1 MASSTSTPSSG
12 STAPPGRPRPHPAW
26 ATLAL
31 LTAAIDQAARA
42 VSVTTPAAPGLPAR
56 TLAWGRQLDIRPV
69 TASGD
74 VTDTKVAGYVAKYAT
89 KAAECTGTLDRR
101 ITPTDRLTD
110 LPVRD
115 HARRHIAACLRLGK
129 LPQLKELRLAAWAHM
144 LGFRGH
150 FSTKSRAYSSH
161 PRLAALRPGG
171 PPARVRHR
179 RRAATRP
186 RPRHHPRGHRLA
198 LLRARR
204 SAGRWPS
211 ATEGRPTVPRLLMTV
226 PEAAEALAI
235 SRSKLYELLASG
247 AIASIRIDGSRR
259 IPVTCP
265 GGVRLQAA
273 RRKDRRLMSATT
285 RTNTPRLRDGVMKRG
300 TTWSYVIRVK
310 DPETGISKPRWVGG
324 FATEEDAKA
333 ARDEARVK
341 ARHGEYIDRNRI
353 TVAAY
358 LDDWIDAHAMEIK
371 PRTLADYRACIRLYA
386 IPRIGHLPVQAVR
399 PSTITK
405 LYRDLLTSG
414 GRDGQPLAVAT
425 VTHLHAV
432 LRKAFRDA
440 VIVDELIGS
449 NPVERAKRP
458 RAQAQEPGTVWT
470 IAQLRTFLA
479 TAQQHRLF
487 AFFHVAAYTGAR
499 RGELLNLRWK
509 DIDLDGKKITIT
521 GSTAV
526 IGGERVNGTTK
537 SGRTRVVSIDDET
550 VAVLRQRKAD
560 QAAEQL
566 KAGDSWRGIKDGY
579 VFTTGWGEPI
589 YPDTVTSLMTKLIRA
604 NQQLPHARLHDLRH
618 LHATTLLLSGVPVHV
633 VAARLG
639 HADPAITLRV
649 YAHVI
654 RSPRPPPLTSSPRQS
669 RRPVSKPVSKK
680 APSKIGKGL

>member
-1 MASSTSTPSSG
+1 M
-12 STAPPGRPRPHPAW
+12 PA
-26 ATLAL
+26 TN
-31 LTAAIDQAARA
+31 
-42 VSVTTPAAPGLPAR
+42 
-56 TLAWGRQLDIRPV
+56 
-69 TASGD
+69 
-74 VTDTKVAGYVAKYAT
+74 
-89 KAAECTGTLDRR
+89 
-101 ITPTDRLTD
+101 
-110 LPVRD
+110 
-115 HARRHIAACLRLGK
+115 
-129 LPQLKELRLAAWAHM
+129 
-144 LGFRGH
+144 
-150 FSTKSRAYSSH
+150 
-161 PRLAALRPGG
+161 
-171 PPARVRHR
+171 
-179 RRAATRP
+179 
-186 RPRHHPRGHRLA
+186 
-198 LLRARR
+198 
-204 SAGRWPS
+204 
-211 ATEGRPTVPRLLMTV
+211 
-226 PEAAEALAI
+226 
-235 SRSKLYELLASG
+235 
-247 AIASIRIDGSRR
+247 
-259 IPVTCP
+259 
-265 GGVRLQAA
+265 
-273 RRKDRRLMSATT
+273 RK
-285 RTNTPRLRDGVMKRG
+285 NTPRLRDGVMKRG

-386 IPRIGHLPVQAVR
+386 TPRIGHLPIQAVR

-470 IAQLRTFLA
+470 IAQLRAFLA

-566 KAGDSWRGIKDGY
+566 QGGRLLAR
-579 VFTTGWGEPI
+579 
-589 YPDTVTSLMTKLIRA
+589 
-604 NQQLPHARLHDLRH
+604 NQGRLRVHDRMGRTDLPRYRHVADDQAHPGQQAATAR
-618 LHATTLLLSGVPVHV
+618 T
-633 VAARLG
+633 AAR
-639 HADPAITLRV
+639 PAASARDNL
-649 YAHVI
+649 AA
-654 RSPRPPPLTSSPRQS
+654 L
-669 RRPVSKPVSKK
+669 RRPGPCRRCPPRARRPGYHPPRLRTRDPLSRGRRRGHFRRCGQRGLLANPLARKPLPRSER
-680 APSKIGKGL
+680 GL